1 MHCRL
6 LQLEGGVVKR
16 ATDPIWSVKVYQIKS
31 YSYGTGNALPPN
43 ASKAFAPEMTQ
54 TLDSLVKRDIGP
66 RATCASVHSGNAL
79 PPNATKALHLR

>member
-6 LQLEGGVVKR
+6 LQLKGGVVKR
-16 ATDPIWSVKVYQIKS
+16 ATDPIGSVKVYQIKS

-66 RATCASVHSGNAL
+66 RATCVSVHTSCRHTL
-79 PPNATKALHLR
+79 I